1 MFLLCLDDLLL
12 VKLLFI
18 CSKHF
23 EFFQASSDKVG
34 QNMETTITS
43 FKISP

>member
-1 MFLLCLDDLLL
+1 MFLLCIDDLPL
-12 VKLLFI
+12 VKLFLI

-23 EFFQASSDKVG
+23 EFFQASSDLVG

-43 FKISP
+43 FKISR